1 MAIILCPECGK
12 EISDKVKTCP
22 SCGYPLRAS
31 RIKAHLSPQKIVA
44 AVAAVAVIG
53 SVGYIAHSNNVTAS
67 EEQFLEE
74 VQSLSVSMLG
84 TAADAEEV
92 CNLTQQVW
100 SDCIFENF
108 SMDTIKYTTENGDGI
123 HYHDDFNDALI
134 QLFSDE
140 EYIAKVSGIQRKQ
153 SDISVEMERIDI
165 PSKEMQP
172 FYDLLSEEYDIFL
185 DFASFATNATG
196 TLESYS
202 EKFRQ
207 LDENFMGAYNKLDS
221 KLTARESLTNE

>member
-1 MAIILCPECGK
+1 M
-12 EISDKVKTCP
+12 
-22 SCGYPLRAS
+22 
-31 RIKAHLSPQKIVA
+31 
-44 AVAAVAVIG
+44 
-53 SVGYIAHSNNVTAS
+53 
-67 EEQFLEE
+67 EE

-140 EYIAKVSGIQRKQ
+140 EYIAKVSGIPTRAVGYFCRDGTDRH
-153 SDISVEMERIDI
+153 SIEG
-165 PSKEMQP
+165 
-172 FYDLLSEEYDIFL
+172 
-185 DFASFATNATG
+185 NATV
-196 TLESYS
+196 L
-202 EKFRQ
+202 
-207 LDENFMGAYNKLDS
+207 
-221 KLTARESLTNE
+221 